1 MLYLKINFLFGI
13 RVNNSGSPICTVL
26 CNMFQMVNFIHCY
39 FMKQITLIERYT
51 LFEKNEQFKK
61 AIFLCRSST
70 LVVFLIRNLF
80 ICYWLL
86 KKMDSANL
94 LRHSFLL
101 YGVGWC
107 PDSFFL
113 KIIWTFLLLKKFVK
127 LSFRSDIF
135 SLMIWTSKVM
145 WENTRFIT
153 LTHLYSTHRYVL
165 AINLDERLF
174 TWTHFI

>member
-13 RVNNSGSPICTVL
+13 RVNNSGSRICTVL
-26 CNMFQMVNFIHCY
+26 RNMFQVVNFIHCY
-39 FMKQITLIERYT
+39 FMKQRTLIERYT

-80 ICYWLL
+80 ICYWLF

-94 LRHSFLL
+94 LRHSF
-101 YGVGWC
+101 
-107 PDSFFL
+107 F
-113 KIIWTFLLLKKFVK
+113 IIWGWVGAL
-127 LSFRSDIF
+127 I
-135 SLMIWTSKVM
+135 
-145 WENTRFIT
+145 FIT

-174 TWTHFI
+174 TGTHFI

>member
-13 RVNNSGSPICTVL
+13 RVNNSGSRICTVL
-26 CNMFQMVNFIHCY
+26 CNMFQVVNFIHCY

-101 YGVGWC
+101 YGCGVVPWFL
-107 PDSFFL
+107 FFKNNL
-113 KIIWTFLLLKKFVK
+113 NFFIVEEIC
-127 LSFRSDIF
+127 
-135 SLMIWTSKVM
+135 KVVLPF
-145 WENTRFIT
+145 W
-153 LTHLYSTHRYVL
+153 YV
-165 AINLDERLF
+165 
-174 TWTHFI
+174 

>member
-26 CNMFQMVNFIHCY
+26 CNMFQVVNFIHCY

-94 LRHSFLL
+94 LRHSF
-101 YGVGWC
+101 
-107 PDSFFL
+107 F
-113 KIIWTFLLLKKFVK
+113 IIWGWGGALIPFFTKKLNFFIVEE
-127 LSFRSDIF
+127 IC
-135 SLMIWTSKVM
+135 KVVLPF
-145 WENTRFIT
+145 W
-153 LTHLYSTHRYVL
+153 YV
-165 AINLDERLF
+165 
-174 TWTHFI
+174 